1 MPPRPAAAVSWSVRS
16 RVSES
21 LGRRSTIRDVAARAG
36 VSIKTVS
43 RVFSEE
49 AKVKPA
55 TREAVLKVAAE
66 LDYHVNI
73 AARSLA
79 SRRSY
84 LIGVINA
91 NPSPNY
97 LNDLHNGA
105 VDRLHGTR
113 YRLIILPLETTQYRG
128 KVLALARASGLGG
141 IVLSPP
147 VSDDNQTL
155 DELLSAGLPFSRIG
169 PMNRPGIAPEVLMDD
184 AAAAQHMTEHLIE
197 LGHRDIAVIQGVP
210 GHASNKLRLEGF
222 RRAMANAG
230 LKVRPEWILGGM
242 YTFESGLDAGRRLLA
257 GSPAPSAIFAFN
269 DDMAAGVITAA
280 HERELT
286 IPDEVSIVGFD
297 NSMVASV
304 VWPTLT
310 TIHQPIFQMAR
321 MATDALLAR
330 IDGGL
335 APQRVTMPFELI
347 VRNSSGKPR
356 PRR

>member
-1 MPPRPAAAVSWSVRS
+1 M
-16 RVSES
+16 SEL
-21 LGRRSTIRDVAARAG
+21 LGRRATIRDVAARAG

-49 AKVKPA
+49 AKVKA
-55 TREAVLKVAAE
+55 QTRQAVLEVAKE

-105 VDRLHGTR
+105 VDRLNGTR
-113 YRLIILPLETTQYRG
+113 YRLIILPMDSFQYRG
-128 KVLALARASGLGG
+128 KVLALARASGLDGL
-141 IVLSPP
+141 VLSPP

-155 DELLSAGLPFSRIG
+155 DELLAAGLPFSRIG
-169 PMNRPGIAPEVLMDD
+169 PMIRPGIAPEVLMDD
-184 AAAAQHMTEHLIE
+184 AAAAEHMTRHLID
-197 LGHRDIAVIQGVP
+197 LGHADIGVVQGAS
-210 GHASNKLRLEGF
+210 GHASNRARLDGF
-222 RRAMANAG
+222 KRAMAKAG
-230 LKVRPEWILGGM
+230 LKVRPEWIASGM
-242 YTFESGLDAGRRLLA
+242 YSFDSGVDAGRKLLA
-257 GSPAPSAIFAFN
+257 GPDRPTAIFAFN

-280 HERELT
+280 HERD
-286 IPDEVSIVGFD
+286 IPVPEALSIVGFD

-310 TIHQPIFQMAR
+310 TIHQPTFQMAR
-321 MATDALLAR
+321 MATDALLAK
-330 IDGGL
+330 IEGEV
-335 APQRVTMPFELI
+335 APQRVMMPYELI
-347 VRNSSGKPR
+347 VRNSTR
-356 PRR
+356 PLAR

>member
-1 MPPRPAAAVSWSVRS
+1 M
-16 RVSES
+16 SEA
-21 LGRRSTIRDVAARAG
+21 LGRRATIRDVAARAG

-55 TREAVLKVAAE
+55 TRQAVLKIATE

-84 LIGVINA
+84 LVGVINA

-113 YRLIILPLETTQYRG
+113 YRLIILPMEGAQFRG
-128 KVLALARASGLGG
+128 KVLAVARAAGLDGL
-141 IVLSPP
+141 VLSPP
-147 VSDDNQTL
+147 VSDDNATL

-169 PMNRPGIAPEVLMDD
+169 PMTRPGVAPEVLMDD
-184 AAAAQHMTEHLIE
+184 ADAAQHMTEHLIE
-197 LGHRDIAVIQGVP
+197 LGHVDIAVILGMP
-210 GHASNKLRLEGF
+210 NHGSTRARLEGF
-222 RRAMANAG
+222 RRAMAGAG
-230 LKVRPEWILGGM
+230 LKVRPEWIVGGM
-242 YTFESGLDAGRRLLA
+242 YTFESGLDGGRRLLA
-257 GSPAPSAIFAFN
+257 GSPAPTAIFAFN

-280 HERELT
+280 HERELSV
-286 IPDEVSIVGFD
+286 PQDLSIVGFD

-330 IDGGL
+330 IEGGL
-335 APQRVTMPFELI
+335 APQRVMMPFELI
-347 VRNSSGKPR
+347 VRNSSGR
-356 PRR
+356 PREKR

>member
-1 MPPRPAAAVSWSVRS
+1 VNRAL
-16 RVSES
+16 E
-21 LGRRSTIRDVAARAG
+21 RRATIRDVAARAG
-36 VSIKTVS
+36 VSIKTVA

-49 AKVKPA
+49 TKVKA
-55 TREAVLKVAAE
+55 ETRQVVLEVAKE

-113 YRLIILPLETTQYRG
+113 YRLIILPMESKQYRG
-128 KVLALARASGLGG
+128 KVLALARASGLDGL
-141 IVLSPP
+141 VLSPP

-169 PMNRPGIAPEVLMDD
+169 PVIRPGIAPEVLMDD
-184 AAAAQHMTEHLIE
+184 AAAAEHMTQHLIE
-197 LGHRDIAVIQGVP
+197 LGHIDIAVVLGAP
-210 GHASNKLRLEGF
+210 SHASSKARLDGF
-222 RRAMANAG
+222 RRAMAQAG
-230 LKVRPEWILGGM
+230 LHVRPEWVAPGM
-242 YTFESGLDAGRRLLA
+242 YSFESGLDAGRRLLGGEA
-257 GSPAPSAIFAFN
+257 RPTAIFAFN

-280 HERELT
+280 HERE
-286 IPDEVSIVGFD
+286 IAVPDELSIVGFD
-297 NSMVASV
+297 NSGVASV

-330 IDGGL
+330 IEQGL

-347 VRNSSGKPR
+347 IRNSAGR
-356 PRR
+356 PRQKH